1 MAGEVVR
8 SWGGWT
14 TGSDEAA
21 YLEHLERDTLPK
33 LRALSGFRGWD
44 VLRRREDGDAVRFV
58 VQTRWADM
66 ESVRAFA
73 GDDLDVAVV
82 PPAAQAVL
90 TRYDQ
95 HVEHFEVA
103 QRAP

>member
-1 MAGEVVR
+1 MGGEVVR

-14 TGSDEAA
+14 TIADEAA
-21 YLEHLERDTLPK
+21 YLEHLDRDTLPK
-33 LRALSGFRGWD
+33 LRALPGFLGWD
-44 VLRRREDGDAVRFV
+44 VLRRREEGEVVRFV
-58 VQTRWADM
+58 VHSRWADM

-73 GDDLDVAVV
+73 GDDLEVAVV

-95 HVEHFEVA
+95 RVEHFEVV
-103 QRAP
+103 RRD

>member
-1 MAGEVVR
+1 MSLEIVR
-8 SWGGWT
+8 SWSGVT
-14 TGSDEAA
+14 TAADEAA
-21 YLEHLERDTLPK
+21 YLEHLELDTLPK
-33 LRALSGFRGWD
+33 LRALPGFLGWD

-58 VQTRWADM
+58 VQTRWKDM
-66 ESVRAFA
+66 DAVRTFA

-95 HVEHFEVA
+95 HVEHFEVT
-103 QRAP
+103 QHV

>member
-1 MAGEVVR
+1 MGGEVVR

-14 TGSDEAA
+14 TVSDEAA

-33 LRALSGFRGWD
+33 LRALSGFLGWE
-44 VLRRREDGDAVRFV
+44 VLRRREDDEAVRFV
-58 VQTRWADM
+58 VQTCWADM

-73 GDDLDVAVV
+73 GDDLEVAVV
-82 PPAAQAVL
+82 PPAARAVL

-95 HVEHFEVA
+95 HVEHFEVV
-103 QRAP
+103 RCD